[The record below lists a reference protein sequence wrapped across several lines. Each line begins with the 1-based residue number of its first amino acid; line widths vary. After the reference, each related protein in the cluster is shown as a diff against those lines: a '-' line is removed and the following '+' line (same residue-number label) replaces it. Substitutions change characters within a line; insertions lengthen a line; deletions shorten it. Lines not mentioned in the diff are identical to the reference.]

1 MHRREGAKFPWG
13 KALGWLIPIALITVV
28 TTACSNA
35 VDEGE
40 RSNHA
45 TSRVIVSSEMATE
58 TAIQTAVATRV
69 VPMMVVDGTAV
80 AVVPPTESASDCDE
94 DFVGLDS
101 SVEDAIA
108 RGYEIN
114 FAVIEES
121 ASPEEFI
128 SKRPDALRE
137 VAQVWRDV
145 AVNRGAEPARLLGVI
160 ANTWE
165 QGAAIDINDAAAQ
178 ADSLRSIADVYLD
191 LADEF
196 EKCESTK
203 SFVTDLRQEA
213 EGLRQ
218 LADEVN

>member
-13 KALGWLIPIALITVV
+13 KALGWVIPIALIIIVII
-28 TTACSNA
+28 ARSNA

-40 RSNHA
+40 RRNRA
-45 TSRVIVSSEMATE
+45 MSRVIVTSES
-58 TAIQTAVATRV
+58 AIQTEVATRV
-69 VPMMVVDGTAV
+69 VPLMVVDGTAV

-94 DFVGLDS
+94 DFVGLDA

-114 FAVIEES
+114 YAIIEES

-137 VAQVWRDV
+137 VAQVWRNV
-145 AVNRGAEPARLLGVI
+145 ATNRGAEPARLLGVI
-160 ANTWE
+160 ADTWA

-178 ADSLRSIADVYLD
+178 VRNSRS
-191 LADEF
+191 LADAYSNLADKF
-196 EKCESTK
+196 EDCESTK
-203 SFVTDLRQEA
+203 GFASVLRDEA
-213 EGLRQ
+213 LTLRQ
-218 LADEVN
+218 LANEAN

>member
-13 KALGWLIPIALITVV
+13 KALGWLIPIALIIIVII
-28 TTACSNA
+28 ARSNA

-40 RSNHA
+40 RRNRA
-45 TSRVIVSSEMATE
+45 MSRVIVTSES
-58 TAIQTAVATRV
+58 AIQTEVATRV
-69 VPMMVVDGTAV
+69 VPLMVIDGTAV
-80 AVVPPTESASDCDE
+80 AVVPPTESASDCNE

-160 ANTWE
+160 ADIWE
-165 QGAAIDINDAAAQ
+165 QNAAIDINDAAAQ

-203 SFVTDLRQEA
+203 SFASDLRQEA
-213 EGLRQ
+213 LILRQ
-218 LADEVN
+218 LANELN

>member
-13 KALGWLIPIALITVV
+13 KALGWVIPIALIIVV
-28 TTACSNA
+28 IIARSNA

-40 RSNHA
+40 RRNRA
-45 TSRVIVSSEMATE
+45 MSRVIVTSES
-58 TAIQTAVATRV
+58 AIQTEVATRV
-69 VPMMVVDGTAV
+69 VPLMVVDGTAV
-80 AVVPPTESASDCDE
+80 AVVPPTESAGDCNE
-94 DFVGLDS
+94 DFVGLDA

-128 SKRPDALRE
+128 SKQPDASRE
-137 VAQVWRDV
+137 VAQVWRD
-145 AVNRGAEPARLLGVI
+145 AAANARGVPSRLLGSLAEI
-160 ANTWE
+160 WE
-165 QGAAIDINDAAAQ
+165 LSATIPIDDAAAQ
-178 ADSLRSIADVYLD
+178 ADNLRSLTDVYLD
-191 LADEF
+191 LASGF

-218 LADEVN
+218 LANELN

>member
-13 KALGWLIPIALITVV
+13 KALGWLIPIALVIVV
-28 TTACSNA
+28 PIACSNA

-40 RSNHA
+40 
-45 TSRVIVSSEMATE
+45 SRNRAMSTVIVTSES
-58 TAIQTAVATRV
+58 AIQTEVATRV
-69 VPMMVVDGTAV
+69 VPLMVIDGTAV
-80 AVVPPTESASDCDE
+80 AVVPPTESASDCNE

-160 ANTWE
+160 ADTWE

-178 ADSLRSIADVYLD
+178 VRNSRS
-191 LADEF
+191 LADAYSNLADKF
-196 EKCESTK
+196 EECESTK
-203 SFVTDLRQEA
+203 SFASVLRDEA
-213 EGLRQ
+213 LILRQ
-218 LADEVN
+218 LANEAN

>member
-40 RSNHA
+40 RRNRA
-45 TSRVIVSSEMATE
+45 MSRVIVSSEMATE

-69 VPMMVVDGTAV
+69 VPLMVVDGTAV
-80 AVVPPTESASDCDE
+80 AVVPPTESASDCDD
-94 DFVGLDS
+94 DFVGLES
-101 SVEDAIA
+101 RVEDAIV
-108 RGYEIN
+108 RVYEIN
-114 FAVIEES
+114 YSTIEES
-121 ASPEEFI
+121 ASPEEFA
-128 SKRPDALRE
+128 SKRPDASRE
-137 VAQVWRDV
+137 VAQVWRD
-145 AVNRGAEPARLLGVI
+145 AAANARGVPSRLLGSLADI
-160 ANTWE
+160 WE
-165 QGAAIDINDAAAQ
+165 QSATIPIDDVAAL
-178 ADSLRSIADVYLD
+178 ADNLRSLTDVYLD
-191 LADEF
+191 LASGF

>member
-13 KALGWLIPIALITVV
+13 KALGWLIPIALIIIVII
-28 TTACSNA
+28 ARSNA

-40 RSNHA
+40 RRNRA
-45 TSRVIVSSEMATE
+45 MSRVIVSSDMATE

-69 VPMMVVDGTAV
+69 VPLMVVDGTAV

-160 ANTWE
+160 ADTWE

-178 ADSLRSIADVYLD
+178 VRNSRS
-191 LADEF
+191 LADAYSNLADKF
-196 EKCESTK
+196 EECESTK
-203 SFVTDLRQEA
+203 SFASVLRDEA
-213 EGLRQ
+213 LILRQ
-218 LADEVN
+218 LANEAN

>member
-40 RSNHA
+40 
-45 TSRVIVSSEMATE
+45 SRNRAMSTVIVT
-58 TAIQTAVATRV
+58 
-69 VPMMVVDGTAV
+69 
-80 AVVPPTESASDCDE
+80 SAPSTTDCNR

-101 SVEDAIA
+101 SVENAIA

-114 FAVIEES
+114 YAVIEES

-145 AVNRGAEPARLLGVI
+145 VANGGAEPARLLGVI
-160 ANTWE
+160 ADIWE
-165 QGAAIDINDAAAQ
+165 QNAAIDINDAAAQ

-203 SFVTDLRQEA
+203 SFASDLRQEA
-213 EGLRQ
+213 QGMQQ
-218 LADEVN
+218 LADEAS